1 MNIEKRANEMKKG
14 LWFFDRVVAVVTL
27 IAVVMTISA
36 VWRAGTGFSFLWR
49 DTEGVFWSALWTVIT
64 ALMFAG
70 PYWLLAW
77 GLRHVRNLFFAMNNA
92 LDELRTTV

>member
-1 MNIEKRANEMKKG
+1 MNIEQRASEMKKG
-14 LWFFDRVVAVVTL
+14 LWFFDRVVSVVTL

-36 VWRAGTGFSFLWR
+36 VWRASTGFSFLWR
-49 DTEGVFWSALWTVIT
+49 DTEGVFWTALLTVIT
-64 ALMFAG
+64 SIALAG

-77 GLRHVRNLFFAMNNA
+77 GLRHVRNLFIAMNNA